1 MATLLFLNAAHHL
14 QLKHETAMEV
24 CVMESTRAKAADGIQ
39 LMISSVYEEYCA
51 DCMRETEH
59 EFLLSYLVQC
69 KACFRLIRVKKPVLA
84 GMAQGVGARA

>member
-1 MATLLFLNAAHHL
+1 
-14 QLKHETAMEV
+14 
-24 CVMESTRAKAADGIQ
+24 MESTSVRATDGRQ

-59 EFLLSYLVQC
+59 EFLLSDLVQC

-84 GMAQGVGARA
+84 GMAQSIGARA